1 MKLRSKIS
9 IVFGGLM
16 AIFFIALMTSVSFL
30 VKNTLNSVTEYNVSN
45 SAKVAFEYFDLLYPG
60 SYQTRKES
68 EKITS
73 DSIFLV

>member
-1 MKLRSKIS
+1 
-9 IVFGGLM
+9 M

-60 SYQTRKES
+60 SYQIKNNVLYKGGTK
-68 EKITS
+68 
-73 DSIFLV
+73 